1 MDYMFPQLFFS
12 LVKKSDFNTTS
23 KFMNSCTYLEDDIL
37 KLYLE
42 TEKMFFKAPHLSGN
56 EEC

>member
-1 MDYMFPQLFFS
+1 MFPQLFFS